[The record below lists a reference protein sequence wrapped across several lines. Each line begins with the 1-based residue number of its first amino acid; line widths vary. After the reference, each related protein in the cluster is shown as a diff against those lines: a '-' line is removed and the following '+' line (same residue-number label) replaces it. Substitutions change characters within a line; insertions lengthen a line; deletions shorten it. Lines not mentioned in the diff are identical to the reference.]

1 MGARKKGGV
10 YMLNLSGKQFL
21 QELSSAAAVPGGGGA
36 AALSGAQGV
45 ALGMMVGN
53 LTTGKKKY
61 ADVEEDIQRLLQDF
75 AVLLQEMQDFVQ
87 KDAEAFEPLSKAYGL
102 PAATEEEKAHKA
114 AVMEEGLRIACA
126 VPMEL
131 MEKGLLA
138 LELMEEM
145 CEKGTRMAISD
156 VGVGAEC
163 LKACVYGAAMNVY
176 ANTKFMKDRVYAV
189 KCDAITDERKLVA
202 KKMAE
207 AIYEAVEEDLRC
219 Q

>member
-1 MGARKKGGV
+1 
-10 YMLNLSGKQFL
+10 MLNLSSKEFL
-21 QELSSAAAVPGGGGA
+21 EKLSSSAAVPGGGGA
-36 AALSGAQGV
+36 AALVGAQGV

-61 ADVEEDIQRLLQDF
+61 ADVEEDIQRMLQEF
-75 AVLLQEMQDFVQ
+75 AVLLQEMQSFVQ

-102 PAATEEEKAHKA
+102 PATTEEEKAHKA
-114 AVMEEGLRIACA
+114 EVMEAGLRVACA
-126 VPMEL
+126 VPMDL
-131 MEKGLLA
+131 MAKGLLA

-145 CEKGTRMAISD
+145 CQKGTRMAISD

-189 KCDAITDERKLVA
+189 RCDSITDERKLVA

-207 AIYEAVEEDLRC
+207 SIYEAVEEDLRC